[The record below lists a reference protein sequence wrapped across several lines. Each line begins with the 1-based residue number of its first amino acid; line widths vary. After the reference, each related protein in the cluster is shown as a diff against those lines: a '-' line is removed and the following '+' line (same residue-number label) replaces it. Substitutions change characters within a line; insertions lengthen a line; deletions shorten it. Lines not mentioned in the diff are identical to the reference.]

1 MPKVELIGQSL
12 SCPRCSS
19 MVVVQAPEGWTPPQ
33 PATADA
39 AKGSG
44 APVASKTATGT
55 AQPAKASKSSKSSKS
70 SEDGESRA
78 QPNPTHPQDLQET
91 MPTTAGDL
99 GWGEDLKLADLE
111 PDLPARGFE
120 PGGVALNPA
129 SQTGQGDSPAKAART
144 RTSGAATRGPV
155 AVLQAKEWDSEKT
168 RRRRTLL
175 LTVIGSIGALVVIG
189 ALFVYWSEQ
198 NARLAAQAKSQLPEG
213 GATGPD
219 ANQQPADAPGDD
231 AAKTDAGKT
240 GAGGEGGD
248 GVGQDNDAAE
258 IPATDG
264 GAGKALEPA
273 SEQGGS
279 GATGGQAEPDGGTG
293 LDGGTGVETDGN
305 AAGRM
310 TDPAVDPAG
319 PEPPVNLEGLGRDEG
334 DEATESSF
342 EDVMSQIFGG
352 GELTSEWDD
361 PGLRSMQQGAAD
373 PLDKVLRMFAEREPV
388 RRRSARFVK
397 PTPRQL
403 AAADIERGVTAKLP
417 GYRHP
422 AARVPQVMAV
432 AETLSGLPVWL
443 DIARFHGQAVDLNQ
457 TRLVELVQVTVP
469 EMLTTHLQPFGLT
482 AEQYAWN
489 PNFPD
494 VFGFRVFPIGGDQ
507 MVAKSYATEWLT
519 VGLAEEQIGPALEKL
534 DNLIVNFIEPGQWGP
549 LVEQGVEDPT
559 VQAGS
564 GLSGLASRPGEL
576 TVVSYPH
583 VQAKVDR
590 LLRQLQAVRGLP
602 GQPVDWPQELEP
614 LAVQES
620 GRLLTVINLRNY
632 QNVPLRDLFEQIH
645 QQSNVTVL
653 ADWPSLIPEG
663 WTPDTEVPMVAK
675 NQVVETVVRELCLD
689 MGLSFRLLAPDVVA
703 LLSDSAEERSADLE
717 VYPIADLVS
726 GPRQWPLFRSRLN
739 SLLRE
744 EFSRFPSAYLFYD
757 PDFGCLIARLPQSSH
772 QRLHVYLQATRR
784 Q

>member
-1 MPKVELIGQSL
+1 
-12 SCPRCSS
+12 

-33 PATADA
+33 STTDDA
-39 AKGSG
+39 ANGSAEPRSSQTTTG
-44 APVASKTATGT
+44 SAQAAKSSKPS
-55 AQPAKASKSSKSSKS
+55 QPAKPSKS
-70 SEDGESRA
+70 SEAREPRA
-78 QPNPTHPQDLQET
+78 KPQPAHPQDLQET

-111 PDLPARGFE
+111 PDLPARSFG
-120 PGGVALNPA
+120 PADMAVTPA
-129 SQTGQGDSPAKAART
+129 SQTDQVGQPAKMART
-144 RTSGAATRGPV
+144 RTAGAATRGSE
-155 AVLQAKEWDSEKT
+155 AVLHAQEWDSEKT

-175 LTVIGSIGALVVIG
+175 LTVIGSIGALVVLG
-189 ALFVYWSEQ
+189 ALFMYWSEQ

-213 GATGPD
+213 GAVGPD
-219 ANQQPADAPGDD
+219 ANPQPADAQGGGMGKNGAGQTENGQTDD
-231 AAKTDAGKT
+231 GKS
-240 GAGGEGGD
+240 GAGGQ
-248 GVGQDNDAAE
+248 GVDATGQDDGAGADAVPDAGAGQGPE
-258 IPATDG
+258 PAPEQGGGRATDRGAGPEG
-264 GAGKALEPA
+264 GAGVVTE
-273 SEQGGS
+273 
-279 GATGGQAEPDGGTG
+279 
-293 LDGGTGVETDGN
+293 GN
-305 AAGRM
+305 GAGRV
-310 TDPAVDPAG
+310 TEPTVG
-319 PEPPVNLEGLGRDEG
+319 PEGQESPANLEGLGRDEG
-334 DEATESSF
+334 GEASESSF

-373 PLDKVLRMFAEREPV
+373 PLDKVLRVFAEREPV
-388 RRRSARFVK
+388 RRRSPRFVK

-403 AAADIERGVTAKLP
+403 SAADIERGVTAKLP

-422 AARVPQVMAV
+422 AARVPHVMTV

-443 DIARFHGQAVDLNQ
+443 DIGRFQGQPIDLNQ

-469 EMLTTHLQPFGLT
+469 EMLTTHLVPFGLT
-482 AEQYAWN
+482 AEQHAWN

-507 MVAKSYATEWLT
+507 MVAKSYSLEWLT
-519 VGLAEEQIGPALEKL
+519 AGLAEEQIEPAREKL
-534 DNLIVNFIEPGQWGP
+534 NNLIVNFIEPGQWGP
-549 LVEQGVEDPT
+549 LVEQGAEDPT

-564 GLSGLASRPGEL
+564 GLSGLGNRANEL

-583 VQAKVDR
+583 VQAKVER
-590 LLRQLQAVRGLP
+590 LLRQLQTARGLQ
-602 GQPVDWPQELEP
+602 GQPLDWPRELEP

-653 ADWPSLIPEG
+653 ADWPSLIAEG
-663 WTPDTEVPMVAK
+663 WTPDTAVPMVAK
-675 NQVVETVVRELCLD
+675 NQVVETVIRELCLD
-689 MGLSFRLLAPDVVA
+689 LGVNFRLLAPDVVT
-703 LLSDSAEERSADLE
+703 LLSDSAEERWADLE
-717 VYPIADLVS
+717 VYPIADLVP

-744 EFSRFPSAYLFYD
+744 EFSRFPSAYLFYE
-757 PDFGCLIARLPQSSH
+757 PDFGCVIARLPQSSH
-772 QRLHVYLQATRR
+772 QRLHVYLQAARR